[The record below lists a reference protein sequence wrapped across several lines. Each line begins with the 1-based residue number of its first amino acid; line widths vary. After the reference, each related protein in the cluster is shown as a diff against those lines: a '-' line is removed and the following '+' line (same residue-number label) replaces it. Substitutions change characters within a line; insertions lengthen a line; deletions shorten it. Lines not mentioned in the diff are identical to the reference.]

1 MPVTI
6 GVIGTKG
13 GIGKTTIVAN
23 TGAIL
28 ADMGL
33 RVLMIDCDVQPS
45 LSKYYPLSYRAPYGI
60 VELLLKKDIEKEIGS
75 TISKTIYPNLDIVLS
90 NNISADVETQVS
102 NRPDRAFLL
111 RNKIFHPSYTYI
123 QDHYDIVL
131 IDTQGAVGPLL
142 ETAAFASTCL
152 FTPVMPE
159 VLSAREFVTGTQE
172 LFRRLEY
179 GAVMGIPMPQLRAI
193 IYAQDRSKDARLIA
207 SEIKAFFSNTL
218 DDRRKLL
225 TVTVPTAKAY
235 KEATTLRIPVHCHE
249 RQHPGKMLPASEVM
263 HKIVYEIFPG
273 IEQKQLRANFFENMS
288 NLLPEEVRS

>member
-60 VELLLKKDIEKEIGS
+60 VELLLKQDIEKDIGS

-90 NNISADVETQVS
+90 NDISADVEIQVS

-123 QDHYDIVL
+123 NENYDIVL

-152 FTPVMPE
+152 LTPIMPE
-159 VLSAREFVTGTQE
+159 VLSAREFLKGTQK
-172 LFRRLEY
+172 LISRLEY
-179 GAVMGIPMPQLRAI
+179 GAVMGISMPQIRAL
-193 IYAQDRSKDARLIA
+193 IYAQDRSKDARFV
-207 SEIKAFFSNTL
+207 STEIKAFFSNAL

-225 TVTVPTAKAY
+225 TVTVPAAKAY

-249 RQHPGKMLPASEVM
+249 RKHPGKMLPAVEVM

-273 IEQKQLRANFFENMS
+273 IEEKQLRARFFENMS